1 MLSALKVRI
10 ECYNYKLIIK
20 DNELYLGTKSLEENE
35 TIQFKL
41 KCLNEDTKFSYKVSY
56 KGNNDNEA
64 KQPQLIE
71 EIINLVFY

>member
-35 TIQFKL
+35 TIQFKIL
-41 KCLNEDTKFSYKVSY
+41 K
-56 KGNNDNEA
+56 
-64 KQPQLIE
+64 
-71 EIINLVFY
+71 